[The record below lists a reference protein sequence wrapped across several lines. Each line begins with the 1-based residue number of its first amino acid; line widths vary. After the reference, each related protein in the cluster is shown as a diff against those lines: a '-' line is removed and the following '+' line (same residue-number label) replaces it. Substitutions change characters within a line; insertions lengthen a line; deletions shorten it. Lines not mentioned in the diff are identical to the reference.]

1 MTKSDKQFLQAL
13 SANIQPGVD
22 HIALTDAQFKKLQKL
37 CQQLIAQGD
46 CSQATLEAMQRLEL
60 VA

>member
-13 SANIQPGVD
+13 QAATQTSSVV
-22 HIALTDAQFKKLQKL
+22 ALKPAQFAKLQKL
-37 CQQLIAQGD
+37 CKQLIAQGD
-46 CSQATLEAMQRLEL
+46 CSQEVLAAMQRLEL